1 MGGVQLLTT
10 HNAYQVQLPAF
21 TGPLDL
27 LLQLIEQQELDITTI
42 SLAQV
47 TDQYL
52 ARIRTLPDI
61 AADEL
66 AEFVVV
72 AARLLLIKSRVLLP
86 VSPRPS
92 GEDEEDVGEDL
103 VRQLRE
109 YKRFKQ
115 AALFLEQRDQA
126 GLHAYPRTQPP
137 FAFGPGW
144 EPRLDLSTLVIEDL
158 RAALRAMLD
167 EQSATGPG
175 LNITP
180 YTVTI
185 ADKIAHISRCL
196 HSQQTVTFLGLLDD
210 VTSKIEAIVTLLAI
224 LEMIRSRR
232 VSVRQ
237 ETLFG
242 EIVIVPG
249 EFAEG
254 DVSELQP

>member
-1 MGGVQLLTT
+1 M
-10 HNAYQVQLPAF
+10 YQIELPAF

-52 ARIRTLPDI
+52 ARIRTIPDV

-66 AEFVVV
+66 AEFVVI

-86 VSPRPS
+86 APPRKD
-92 GEDEEDVGEDL
+92 GEEVGEDL

-109 YKRFKQ
+109 YRRFKQ
-115 AALFLEQRDQA
+115 AARFLEQRDQA
-126 GLHAYPRTQPP
+126 GLRAYPRAQSP
-137 FAFGPGW
+137 FASGPGW
-144 EPRLDLSTLVIEDL
+144 EPRLDLSALAIGDL
-158 RAALRAMLD
+158 RAVLHALLD
-167 EQSATGPG
+167 EQSVTSSG
-175 LNITP
+175 LDITP

-185 ADKIAHISRCL
+185 ADKIARISKCL
-196 HSQQTVTFLGLLDD
+196 RSQKALTFLSLLDD
-210 VTSKIEAIVTLLAI
+210 ANSRIEAIVTLLAI
-224 LEMIRSRR
+224 LEMIRSGQ

-237 ETLFG
+237 ESLFG

-249 EFAEG
+249 ESADSG
-254 DVSELQP
+254 TSKLQP

>member
-1 MGGVQLLTT
+1 LSST
-10 HNAYQVQLPAF
+10 HDAYQVQLPAF

-27 LLQLIEQQELDITTI
+27 LLQLIEQEELDITTI

-86 VSPRPS
+86 VSPRAS
-92 GEDEEDVGEDL
+92 TEDEEDVGEDL

-115 AALFLEQRDQA
+115 AALFLEKRDQA
-126 GLHAYPRTQPP
+126 GLHAYPRAQPP

-144 EPRLDLSTLVIEDL
+144 EPRLDLSALVVEDL
-158 RAALRAMLD
+158 KAALRALLD
-167 EQSATGPG
+167 EQLAMGPS
-175 LNITP
+175 LDVTP

-185 ADKIAHISRCL
+185 ADKIGHITRCL
-196 HSQQTVTFLGLLDD
+196 RSRQSVTFLGLLDD
-210 VTSKIEAIVTLLAI
+210 ATSKIEAIVTLLAI

-242 EIVIVPG
+242 EILVVPG
-249 EFAEG
+249 ELAEG
-254 DVSELQP
+254 NDSGLQP